1 MVVTHATVSYAI
13 PSKTKVQI
21 LLLTTAGQVIASLVN
36 SVKEGGQYQIQLN
49 DRLLKSSGTYIL
61 KMSAG
66 DKVITKSFTKAR

>member
-1 MVVTHATVSYAI
+1 MIITNAIVSYAL
-13 PSKTKVQI
+13 PSKFKVQI
-21 LLLTTAGQVIASLVN
+21 LLLTTTGQVIASLVN

-49 DRLLKSSGTYIL
+49 DSLLKSSGTYIL